1 MGLIMAEKTILGEYF
16 RGIVKDNP
24 VLALVLGLCPALAVT
39 TSVENAIGMSGA
51 ALFVL
56 LGSNI
61 MVSALRKQIP
71 PIIRIPMFI
80 IIICTFVTIIDMV
93 MEAYTPPLYK
103 ALGIFIPL
111 IVVNCIIIGRAE
123 AYAIKNNVKYSIVD
137 AFGIGTGFLVV
148 LVAIGAIRELLGT
161 GAIVL
166 FGFKLI
172 SIPIYSDTPSTFMI
186 LPAGAFMTI
195 GVLMALVNYNRIRK
209 LKKGA

>member
-1 MGLIMAEKTILGEYF
+1 MAEKTILGEYL
-16 RGIVKDNP
+16 RGIIKDNP
-24 VLALVLGLCPALAVT
+24 ILALVLGLCPTLAVT
-39 TSVENAIGMSGA
+39 TSVENAVGMSGA

-61 MVSALRKQIP
+61 MISALRKQIP
-71 PIIRIPMFI
+71 PIIRIPMFL

-123 AYAIKNNVKYSIVD
+123 AYAIRNDVKFSIVD
-137 AFGIGTGFLVV
+137 ALGIGTGFLIV
-148 LVAIGAIRELLGT
+148 LVIIGAIRELLGT
-161 GAIVL
+161 GAIVF
-166 FGFKLI
+166 FGLNIIK
-172 SIPIYSDTPSTFMI
+172 IPITPVTFMI

-195 GVLMALVNYNRIRK
+195 GVLMAIVNYNRIRK
-209 LKKGA
+209 QKMGV

>member
-1 MGLIMAEKTILGEYF
+1 MADMTISGEYF

-24 VLALVLGLCPALAVT
+24 VFSLVLGLCPVLAVT
-39 TSVENAIGMSGA
+39 TSVENAIGMAGA

-56 LGSNI
+56 LGSNV

-71 PIIRIPMFI
+71 PITRIPMFI

-103 ALGIFIPL
+103 SLGIFIPL

-123 AYAIKNNVKYSIVD
+123 AYASKNTVKYSIVD
-137 AFGIGTGFLVV
+137 ALGIGTGFLIV
-148 LVAIGAIRELLGT
+148 LVIIGAIRELLGT
-161 GAIVL
+161 GAIVP

-172 SIPIYSDTPSTFMI
+172 SIPITPATFMI
-186 LPAGAFMTI
+186 LPGGAFMTI
-195 GVLMALVNYNRIRK
+195 GVLMAIVNYNRIRK
-209 LKKGA
+209 ARKGGQ

>member
-1 MGLIMAEKTILGEYF
+1 MAEKTILGEYL

-172 SIPIYSDTPSTFMI
+172 SIPIYSDTPATFMI

>member
-1 MGLIMAEKTILGEYF
+1 MTITGEYL

-24 VLALVLGLCPALAVT
+24 IFGLVLGLCPTLAVT

-61 MVSALRKQIP
+61 MISALRKQIP

-123 AYAIKNNVKYSIVD
+123 AYAIRNNVKYSIVD
-137 AFGIGTGFLVV
+137 AFGIGTGFLIV
-148 LVAIGAIRELLGT
+148 LVLIGAIRELLGT

-166 FGFKLI
+166 FGFELI
-172 SIPIYSDTPSTFMI
+172 KIPIYSDTPSTFMI

-195 GVLMALVNYNRIRK
+195 GVLMAIVNYNRIRK

>member
-1 MGLIMAEKTILGEYF
+1 MAEKTILGEYL
-16 RGIVKDNP
+16 RGIIKDNP
-24 VLALVLGLCPALAVT
+24 IHALVLELCPALAVT
-39 TSVENAIGMSGA
+39 TSVENAMGMSGA

-61 MVSALRKQIP
+61 MISALRKHIP
-71 PIIRIPMFI
+71 PITRIPMFL

-103 ALGIFIPL
+103 SLGIFIPL

-123 AYAIKNNVKYSIVD
+123 AYASKNTVKFSIVD
-137 AFGIGTGFLVV
+137 AFGIGTGFLIV
-148 LVAIGAIRELLGT
+148 LVIIGAIRELLGT

-166 FGFKLI
+166 FGFNLI
-172 SIPIYSDTPSTFMI
+172 NIPITPATFMV

-195 GVLMALVNYNRIRK
+195 GVLMAIVNYSRIRK

>member
-1 MGLIMAEKTILGEYF
+1 MAEMTISGEYL

-24 VLALVLGLCPALAVT
+24 IFGLVLGLCPTLAVT

-123 AYAIKNNVKYSIVD
+123 AYAIRNNVKFSIID
-137 AFGIGTGFLVV
+137 AFGIGTGFLIV
-148 LVAIGAIRELLGT
+148 LVIIGTIRELIGT

-172 SIPIYSDTPSTFMI
+172 SIPITPATFMI

-195 GVLMALVNYNRIRK
+195 GVLMAIVNYSRIRK
-209 LKKGA
+209 MKKGVS

>member
-1 MGLIMAEKTILGEYF
+1 MAEKTILGEYL

>member
-1 MGLIMAEKTILGEYF
+1 MAEKTILGEYL
-16 RGIVKDNP
+16 RGIIKDNP
-24 VLALVLGLCPALAVT
+24 ILALVLGLCPTLAVT
-39 TSVENAIGMSGA
+39 TSVENSVGMSGA

-61 MVSALRKQIP
+61 MISALRKQIP
-71 PIIRIPMFI
+71 PIIRIPMFL

-123 AYAIKNNVKYSIVD
+123 AYAIRNDIKFSIVD
-137 AFGIGTGFLVV
+137 ALGIGTGFLIV
-148 LVAIGAIRELLGT
+148 LVIIGAIRELSGT
-161 GAIVL
+161 GAIVF
-166 FGFKLI
+166 FGFNIIK
-172 SIPIYSDTPSTFMI
+172 IPITPATFMI

-195 GVLMALVNYNRIRK
+195 GVLMAIVNYSRIRK
-209 LKKGA
+209 QKMGVS